1 MPEKKEEIYSSIVD
15 AFLDDREP
23 DWKDLGLKDAKD
35 SGETQQDRTH
45 QYVDEE
51 FMDDI
56 AESASR
62 HTPVWPTG
70 HSASAEKKAQQARLE
85 AARGTHLDRMA
96 AKDDNISGVSGT
108 NQNWRQT
115 ATQHPQDYKNSI
127 GDDDSLFAEVTESL
141 EAAYNS
147 SKPKENSAGKQS
159 VTDAQAQKLVHDLL
173 NQGVSPAKI
182 ASKLNKLA
190 EIELFNHEMA
200 TQYLQENAGL
210 LGLAYLEPNTY
221 MDKNSPTY
229 ERGKT
234 GSTDSND
241 CVRQHQQWKQA
252 GVTPRAAAVKQINAC
267 EGCQFFKKNGSK
279 KSCNLY
285 HLPVVANTAE
295 LSPIVNTLTAGV
307 PTKQKRA
314 ALVEI
319 ANRNDGTRATGNH
332 QVTASS
338 GIGRPPLGTVE
349 AQSRRVG
356 RVVPTSFD
364 SSHIAALHEKGH
376 SLRQIARAAEKKYGA
391 FAMGKALRE
400 FVAALRPNVNG
411 QIVIAKADA
420 EFLAQAGL
428 RNNKVVGG
436 AKCASCK
443 AHSAKVQ
450 KHRNAGAGLLDTTSD
465 YIGRVPHVA
474 FHESNP
480 DQLRN
485 ERVAAKQELDA
496 SVIERYH
503 KKGHPLQKI
512 YKSAAQKFGTA
523 AASKAVKEF
532 VASLKKK
539 PIKVAL
545 SQIDCTFLKNK
556 LADHNPIIG
565 ASKCGSCTYRKGM
578 HCGLTGGTLLSF
590 PGMEQTASNHKIG
603 AGAPEDGRSILAE
616 YDLMP
621 NSGRPGD
628 VKMADIDMNPPAR
641 QDVVMGSHFELGDIE

>member
-1 MPEKKEEIYSSIVD
+1 MPEKNEKLYSSIVD

-23 DWKDLGLKDAKD
+23 DWKTLGLKDAVD
-35 SGETQQDRTH
+35 SGEFQQDRSH

-56 AESASR
+56 AESTSR
-62 HTPVWPTG
+62 HTPMWPTG
-70 HSASAEKKAQQARLE
+70 RTGSAEKKAQQARLD
-85 AARGTHLDRMA
+85 AARGTHTERMA
-96 AKDDNISGVSGT
+96 AKDDNISGVSGSSP
-108 NQNWRQT
+108 NWRV

-127 GDDDSLFAEVTESL
+127 GDDDSLFAEVTESI
-141 EAAYNS
+141 EAAYSS
-147 SKPKENSAGKQS
+147 SKPKENSAGKVS
-159 VTDAQAQKLVHDLL
+159 ITDSQALSLVHDLL

-182 ASKLNKLA
+182 AAKLNKLA
-190 EIELFNHEMA
+190 EIELFNHQMA
-200 TQYLQENAGL
+200 TQYLQANAGL
-210 LGLAYLEPNTY
+210 IGMAYLEPNTY

-229 ERGKT
+229 ERGKR

-241 CVRQHQQWKQA
+241 CVRQHQQWKAA
-252 GVTPRAAAVKQINAC
+252 GITPRAASVKQIRAC
-267 EGCQFFKKNGSK
+267 EGCQFFKKNGSQK
-279 KSCNLY
+279 TCGLY

-295 LSPIVNTLTAGV
+295 LSPIVNKLTPGTPV
-307 PTKQKRA
+307 NKKRA

-319 ANRNDGTRATGNH
+319 ANRNDGTRVTGNH
-332 QVTASS
+332 QVTAAS
-338 GIGRPPLGTVE
+338 GIGRPPMGTVE
-349 AQSRRVG
+349 AQASRVG
-356 RVVPTSFD
+356 RTLPASFD

-376 SLRQIARAAEKKYGA
+376 ALKQIARAAEKKYGA

-400 FVAALRPNVNG
+400 FVATLRPNVNG

-420 EFLAQAGL
+420 EFLASTGL
-428 RNNKVVGG
+428 RNGKIVAG

-443 AHSAKVQ
+443 AHSHVVQ
-450 KHRNAGAGLLDTTSD
+450 KHKSAAIDAIKSAEFVS
-465 YIGRVPHVA
+465 RVPHVA

-485 ERVAAKQELDA
+485 ERIAKSAELDA

-503 KKGHPLQKI
+503 KKGHPLEKI
-512 YKSAAQKFGTA
+512 YKSAAKKFGTA
-523 AASKAVKEF
+523 NASKAVKEF
-532 VASLKKK
+532 VASLKRK

-565 ASKCGSCTYRKGM
+565 APKCASCTYRKGM

-590 PGMEQTASNHKIG
+590 PGMDKVTSNHTAG
-603 AGAPEDGRSILAE
+603 EGAPVDGRSILAE
-616 YDLMP
+616 FDLMP

-628 VKMADIDMNPPAR
+628 TKMADIDMNPPSR
-641 QDVVMGSHFELGDIE
+641 QDVVMGSHFEMGDIE